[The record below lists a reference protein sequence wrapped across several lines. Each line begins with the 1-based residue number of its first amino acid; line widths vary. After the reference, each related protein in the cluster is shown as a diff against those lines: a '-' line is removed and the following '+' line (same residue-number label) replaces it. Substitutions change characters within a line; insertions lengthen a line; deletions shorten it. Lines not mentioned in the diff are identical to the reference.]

1 MIHVTIFQNKYKE
14 CVGFQTEGHAE
25 YANPGQD
32 IVCAA
37 ASILVINTINA
48 IEEFTEDNYPYMN
61 RIFCAKCGHPLYR
74 RIYSNGNRLNWGC
87 SGTKRHGKSF
97 CEGINIPDGVIR
109 KAWHFDG
116 NMYIDEKPSVKGT
129 KEFTYLKE
137 SSWKRRHKKK
147 VPEAIPENT
156 EEAYPYRKKIFCGLC
171 GSRLVRHVNPKS
183 HKVIWICNG
192 AKRKGVAFCRGTRIP
207 DSVIRGWGEIKK
219 DIYIQRKDDKNG
231 KKRYSYTSKKPTA

>member
-1 MIHVTIFQNKYKE
+1 
-14 CVGFQTEGHAE
+14 
-25 YANPGQD
+25 
-32 IVCAA
+32 
-37 ASILVINTINA
+37 
-48 IEEFTEDNYPYMN
+48 MN
-61 RIFCAKCGHPLYR
+61 RIFCAKCGHPLYK

-87 SGTKRHGKSF
+87 SGTKRYGKSF
-97 CEGINIPDGVIR
+97 CEGINIPDVVLR

-156 EEAYPYRKKIFCGLC
+156 EEAYPYRKKIILRTLRKQTGPPCK
-171 GSRLVRHVNPKS
+171 SES

-192 AKRKGVAFCRGTRIP
+192 AKRKGVAILQGDKDTRLRYQGMGRNQKRYLY
-207 DSVIRGWGEIKK
+207 SE
-219 DIYIQRKDDKNG
+219 KDDKNG